1 MNRPNIT
8 EMIQL
13 NPTTTPDNGNVVS
26 RGVFPPTVSYY
37 NDLFATESFTT
48 FLATNVLEDKGMTI
62 VAKYYNVED
71 EWNTYLAEHENDTK
85 ANKYF
90 VLLCIV
96 KTKSQRDSLYVSF
109 VEGLHRHAAIILC
122 LTCSC
127 FDLKNNTLQKD
138 TLRKKHFQEVSH
150 YKKPNDNPA
159 DVLNQIFNNEFPAKM
174 LTQTFPVQV
183 LYPSNDTCEIQP
195 LFKTLVENSN
205 WISTN
210 KRSSA
215 EKQISTRLSEALQ
228 KNMTL
233 SDKDDRDIFRPKLI
247 DKFRYQTDCTPE
259 KFQQKLKKDHEDWV
273 EFPEM
278 LKYDVYLDYIK
289 DPFND
294 NTTRAY
300 LEETSPPSKGQ
311 QKMKPTKFP
320 PYGIHWENLTSDVGP
335 IEKGGLRCI
344 DVRHYNAYLI
354 IPQIVYHLSSK
365 LRNEPLH
372 KRLGQAHEL
381 QMIRFLTRYGYATR
395 ASPYL
400 KIHGA
405 YAKYT
410 DIKKADYINAC
421 DGWNRIVPVTLFLV
435 TLFNASFMY
444 HENCKDNLLIMALD
458 GFDIGKSLS
467 DDTFMNTLSK
477 LLLFSTNYSN
487 FE

>member
-1 MNRPNIT
+1 MDRHNT
-8 EMIQL
+8 THMVQL
-13 NPTTTPDNGNVVS
+13 NPTTTPDNENVLS

-37 NDLFATESFTT
+37 NDLFAKESFTT
-48 FLATNVLEDKGMTI
+48 LLATNVLEDKGMTI

-71 EWNTYLAEHENDTK
+71 EWNTYLAKHENDTK
-85 ANKYF
+85 ANRYF

-96 KTKSQRDSLYVSF
+96 KTKSQRDNLYVSF

-127 FDLKNNTLQKD
+127 FNLKENTLQKN
-138 TLRKKHFQEVSH
+138 TLKKKHFQEVPH
-150 YKKPNDNPA
+150 YKRPNDNPE
-159 DVLNQIFNNEFPAKM
+159 DVLDQIFNDNFPAKM

-183 LYPSNDTCEIQP
+183 LFPSNITCEIQP
-195 LFKTLVENSN
+195 LFNTLVENSK

-210 KRSSA
+210 KRNSA

-228 KNMTL
+228 KIMTH
-233 SDKDDRDIFRPKLI
+233 SNEKDRDNFRPKLI
-247 DKFRYQTDCTPE
+247 DKFRYQVDCTPE
-259 KFQQKLKKDHEDWV
+259 KFQQKLKKEREEWV

-278 LKYDVYLDYIK
+278 LRDGVYLTYIK

-294 NTTRAY
+294 NTTKAY
-300 LEETSPPSKGQ
+300 LEKTSPPSKGQ

-320 PYGIHWENLTSDVGP
+320 PYGIHWENLTCDVGP

-365 LRNEPLH
+365 LVNEPLH
-372 KRLGQAHEL
+372 NRLGQDREL

-405 YAKYT
+405 YSKYT
-410 DIKKADYINAC
+410 DIKQTAYINSC
-421 DGWNRIVPVTLFLV
+421 DEWNRIVPVTLFLV

-444 HENCKDNLLIMALD
+444 HENCRENLLIMALD

-477 LLLFSTNYSN
+477 
-487 FE
+487 